1 MSAYARPASLEA
13 ALALLATDG
22 AVPFGGGTDLAGQV
36 DRAIREPLTLVD
48 LRDAGLA
55 TVEPDGD
62 GVRIGAAVT
71 LAELG
76 ASPLL
81 EPYAAIVA
89 AASLAA
95 SPLLRNVGPVGGNL
109 CQHTRCWYYRG
120 EEWHCW
126 LGGGDTCYA
135 QIGDHR
141 KHGLEPG
148 DCISAHP
155 SDLAPAL
162 AACGALVDVRSAA
175 GARELQLLD
184 LYRRPTAENRSL
196 LTLAPGELVVAVRL
210 PAPPDASAYRRLGER
225 AAFSFPLVSVAAA
238 RRDEELALVAAG
250 VANVPRRLD
259 PSNPLADLPG
269 NPQSAWKRRALATL
283 AERALASVSPES

>member
-1 MSAYARPASLEA
+1 VSAYLRAGSLDE
-13 ALALLATDG
+13 ALALLEKDG
-22 AVPFGGGTDLAGQV
+22 AAPLGGGTDLAGQA
-36 DRAIREPLTLVD
+36 DRGIRTPELLVD
-48 LRDAGLA
+48 LRDAGLGELGAEADGMRVGA
-55 TVEPDGD
+55 T
-62 GVRIGAAVT
+62 VT
-71 LAELG
+71 LAALA

-81 EPYAAIVA
+81 GPYGAVVR

-95 SPLLRNVGPVGGNL
+95 SPLLRNVGTVGGNL

-141 KHGLEPG
+141 RHGLQAG

-162 AACGALVDVRSAA
+162 AACGATVELRSTT
-175 GARELQLLD
+175 GRRELPLLE
-184 LYRRPTAENRSL
+184 LYRRPTADDRSL
-196 LTLAPGELVVAVRL
+196 LTLAPGELVTAVRL
-210 PAPPDASAYRRLGER
+210 PAPPDASAYERLGER

-238 RRDEELALVAAG
+238 RRGTETTLVASG
-250 VANVPRRLD
+250 VANIPVALD
-259 PSNPLADLPG
+259 PADPLADLPG
-269 NPQSAWKRRALATL
+269 NPQTGWKRRALETL
-283 AERALASVSPES
+283 AERALAALE

>member
-1 MSAYARPASLEA
+1 MNAYARPSSLDEA
-13 ALALLATDG
+13 LDLLGREG
-22 AVPFGGGTDLAGQV
+22 AVPLAGATDLAGQL
-36 DRAIREPLTLVD
+36 DRGIRSPALLVD
-48 LRDAGLA
+48 LRDTGLA
-55 TVEPDGD
+55 AIEVRDG
-62 GVRIGAAVT
+62 GLRIGATVT
-71 LAELG
+71 LAALASAELVT
-76 ASPLL
+76 
-81 EPYAAIVA
+81 PYRAVVR

-95 SPLLRNVGPVGGNL
+95 SPLLRNVGTIGGNL

-141 KHGLEPG
+141 KHNLEPG

-162 AACGALVDVRSAA
+162 AACGAAVEVRGPA
-175 GARELQLLD
+175 GIRTMPLLE
-184 LYRRPTAENRSL
+184 LYRRPSADNRSL
-196 LTLAPGELVVAVRL
+196 LALAPGELLVAVIL
-210 PAPPDASAYRRLGER
+210 PAPPAASAYERLGER

-238 RRDEELALVAAG
+238 RHDNEVRLVATG
-250 VANVPRRLD
+250 IANTPRALD
-259 PSNPLADLPG
+259 PADPLAGLPG

-283 AERALASVSPES
+283 AERALAAVA